1 MSSNH
6 TYRPTASQKKGG
18 LMQLVESNQLSD
30 LKMIYS
36 DDVEL
41 VSIVRSNST
50 TIEELSQRLL
60 ELRTPLKLQWKQTLK
75 DRETADSQLPES
87 IDIELRTM
95 LVDLIGESC
104 EIFGELMGCS
114 QIGVRLATLRSPM
127 CPRFH
132 VDQIPCRMIITMIGT
147 GTEWIPN
154 KGVNWSDF
162 SDLSND
168 KAPLNDSG
176 TIQQLETGNWSILKG
191 GSWARGYQGLVHRSP
206 HDYSE
211 RLLLSLDP
219 ISE

>member
-1 MSSNH
+1 
-6 TYRPTASQKKGG
+6 
-18 LMQLVESNQLSD
+18 MQLVESNQLSD

-41 VSIVRSNST
+41 VSIARTNST
-50 TIEELSQRLL
+50 TVQELSQRLL

-176 TIQQLETGNWSILKG
+176 KIQQLETGNWSILKG
-191 GSWARGYQGLVHRSP
+191 GAWTSDYQGLVHRSP

-219 ISE
+219 VSE

>member
-1 MSSNH
+1 
-6 TYRPTASQKKGG
+6 
-18 LMQLVESNQLSD
+18 MQLVESNQLSD
-30 LKMIYS
+30 LRMIYS

-41 VSIVRSNST
+41 VSIAKTNST
-50 TIEELSQRLL
+50 IVEKLSQRLL
-60 ELRTPLKLQWKQTLK
+60 QLRTPLKLQWKQTLK
-75 DRETADSQLPES
+75 DREAANYQLPET
-87 IDIELRTM
+87 IDIEVRAM
-95 LVDLIGESC
+95 LVDLIAESGKV
-104 EIFGELMGCS
+104 FGELMECS
-114 QIGVRLATLRSPM
+114 QIGVRLTTLRSPM

-132 VDQIPCRMIITMIGT
+132 VDQIPCRMIITLVGM

-168 KAPLNDSG
+168 KAPLNNSG

-191 GSWARGYQGLVHRSP
+191 GTWASDYQGLVHRSP

>member
-1 MSSNH
+1 
-6 TYRPTASQKKGG
+6 
-18 LMQLVESNQLSD
+18 MQLVESNQLSD

-41 VSIVRSNST
+41 VSIARTNST

-87 IDIELRTM
+87 VDIELRTM
-95 LVDLIGESC
+95 LVDLIGETC

-176 TIQQLETGNWSILKG
+176 KIQQLETGNWSILKG
-191 GSWARGYQGLVHRSP
+191 GAWARGYQGLVHRSP
-206 HDYSE
+206 QDYSE

>member
-1 MSSNH
+1 
-6 TYRPTASQKKGG
+6 
-18 LMQLVESNQLSD
+18 MQLVESNQLSD

-41 VSIVRSNST
+41 VSIARANST
-50 TIEELSQRLL
+50 TIKELSQRLL

-95 LVDLIGESC
+95 LVDLIAESC

-176 TIQQLETGNWSILKG
+176 TVQQLETGNWSILKG
-191 GSWARGYQGLVHRSP
+191 GAWASGFQGLVHRSP
-206 HDYSE
+206 HNYSE

-219 ISE
+219 IFE

>member
-1 MSSNH
+1 
-6 TYRPTASQKKGG
+6 
-18 LMQLVESNQLSD
+18 MQIVESNKLSD

-41 VSIVRSNST
+41 VSIARTNST

-60 ELRTPLKLQWKQTLK
+60 ELRTPLKLQWKQALE
-75 DRETADSQLPES
+75 DHETADSQLPET
-87 IDIELRTM
+87 IDTEVRAT
-95 LVDLIGESC
+95 LVGLIVESS
-104 EIFGELMGCS
+104 EVFGELMKCS

-132 VDQIPCRMIITMIGT
+132 VDQIPCRMIITLAGT

-168 KAPLNDSG
+168 RAPLNDSG

-191 GSWARGYQGLVHRSP
+191 GAWTSGYQGLVHRSP

-219 ISE
+219 VSE

>member
-1 MSSNH
+1 
-6 TYRPTASQKKGG
+6 
-18 LMQLVESNQLSD
+18 MQLVESNQLSD

-41 VSIVRSNST
+41 VSVARTNST

-154 KGVNWSDF
+154 KGVNWSGF

-176 TIQQLETGNWSILKG
+176 KIQKLETGNWSILKG
-191 GSWARGYQGLVHRSP
+191 GAWARVIRA
-206 HDYSE
+206 
-211 RLLLSLDP
+211 
-219 ISE
+219 

>member
-1 MSSNH
+1 
-6 TYRPTASQKKGG
+6 
-18 LMQLVESNQLSD
+18 MQFVESNKLSD

-41 VSIVRSNST
+41 VSIARTNST
-50 TIEELSQRLL
+50 TLKELSQRLL

-95 LVDLIGESC
+95 LVDLIAESC

-176 TIQQLETGNWSILKG
+176 KIQQLKTGNWSILKG
-191 GSWARGYQGLVHRSP
+191 GAWARGYRGLVHRSP

-219 ISE
+219 IFE

>member
-1 MSSNH
+1 
-6 TYRPTASQKKGG
+6 
-18 LMQLVESNQLSD
+18 MQLVESNQLSD

-41 VSIVRSNST
+41 VSIARTNST
-50 TIEELSQRLL
+50 TVQELSQRLL

-132 VDQIPCRMIITMIGT
+132 VDQIPCRMIITMVGT

-154 KGVNWSDF
+154 TGVNWSDF

-176 TIQQLETGNWSILKG
+176 KIQQLETGNWSILKG
-191 GSWARGYQGLVHRSP
+191 GARGYQGLVHRSP

>member
-1 MSSNH
+1 
-6 TYRPTASQKKGG
+6 
-18 LMQLVESNQLSD
+18 MQLVESNKLSD

-41 VSIVRSNST
+41 VSVARTNST
-50 TIEELSQRLL
+50 TVEELSQRLL
-60 ELRTPLKLQWKQTLK
+60 EPRTSLKLQWKQTLK
-75 DRETADSQLPES
+75 DHETADSQLPETIDTEVRS
-87 IDIELRTM
+87 I
-95 LVDLIGESC
+95 LVGLIVESS
-104 EIFGELMGCS
+104 EVFGELMKCS

-132 VDQIPCRMIITMIGT
+132 VDQIPCRMIITLAGM

-162 SDLSND
+162 SDLSSD

-176 TIQQLETGNWSILKG
+176 TVQQLETGNWSILKG
-191 GSWARGYQGLVHRSP
+191 GAWARGYQGLVHRSP
-206 HDYSE
+206 HDYAE

-219 ISE
+219 IFE

>member
-41 VSIVRSNST
+41 VSITRANST
-50 TIEELSQRLL
+50 TIKELSQRLL

-176 TIQQLETGNWSILKG
+176 KIQQLETGNWSILKG
-191 GSWARGYQGLVHRSP
+191 GAWARGYQGLVHRSP

>member
-1 MSSNH
+1 
-6 TYRPTASQKKGG
+6 
-18 LMQLVESNQLSD
+18 
-30 LKMIYS
+30 MIYS

-41 VSIVRSNST
+41 VSIARTNST
-50 TIEELSQRLL
+50 IVQELSQRLL

-176 TIQQLETGNWSILKG
+176 KIQQLETGNWSILKG
-191 GSWARGYQGLVHRSP
+191 GAWARGYQGLVHRSP

>member
-1 MSSNH
+1 M
-6 TYRPTASQKKGG
+6 R
-18 LMQLVESNQLSD
+18 LVESNQLSD

-41 VSIVRSNST
+41 VSIARTNST

-176 TIQQLETGNWSILKG
+176 KIQQLETGNWSILKG
-191 GSWARGYQGLVHRSP
+191 GAWARSYQGLVHRSP

>member
-1 MSSNH
+1 M
-6 TYRPTASQKKGG
+6 R
-18 LMQLVESNQLSD
+18 LVESNQLSD

-41 VSIVRSNST
+41 VSIARTNST
-50 TIEELSQRLL
+50 TVQELSQRLL

-95 LVDLIGESC
+95 LVDLIGETC

-132 VDQIPCRMIITMIGT
+132 VDQIPCRMIITLAGT

-176 TIQQLETGNWSILKG
+176 KIQQLETGNWSILKG
-191 GSWARGYQGLVHRSP
+191 GAWTSDYQGLVHRSP
-206 HDYSE
+206 HD
-211 RLLLSLDP
+211 LSL
-219 ISE
+219 IHI

>member
-6 TYRPTASQKKGG
+6 TYRPTASEKKGG

-41 VSIVRSNST
+41 VSIARTNST
-50 TIEELSQRLL
+50 TVQELSQRLL

-176 TIQQLETGNWSILKG
+176 KIQQLETGNWSILKG
-191 GSWARGYQGLVHRSP
+191 GAWTSDYQGLVHRSP